1 MVIVDTDVLI
11 DAVQSGREPAAATV
25 KELVQA
31 GELAVS
37 ALTVYELTQ
46 GNRTP
51 MDQLERLHAF
61 LVCATVFDLTQDA
74 AEMAAS
80 LNRYL
85 ERRGERIGEPD
96 TLIAGTCLD
105 AGLPILTRN
114 VRDFGRVPGLEVLT
128 PGS

>member
-11 DAVQSGREPAAATV
+11 DAVQSGREPAAASV

-46 GNRTP
+46 
-51 MDQLERLHAF
+51 
-61 LVCATVFDLTQDA
+61 DA

-80 LNRYL
+80 LNRYPEQRCL
-85 ERRGERIGEPD
+85 E
-96 TLIAGTCLD
+96 L
-105 AGLPILTRN
+105 
-114 VRDFGRVPGLEVLT
+114 
-128 PGS
+128 

>member
-11 DAVQSGREPAAATV
+11 DAVQSGREPAATSV
-25 KELVQA
+25 TELVQA
-31 GELAVS
+31 GDLAVS
-37 ALTVYELTQ
+37 AVTVYELTQ

-51 MDQLERLHAF
+51 MDQLERIHAF
-61 LVCATVFDLTQDA
+61 LAGAKIFDLTQDA

-80 LNRYL
+80 VNRYL

-105 AGLPILTRN
+105 AGLPLLTGNARH
-114 VRDFGRVPGLEVLT
+114 FERVPGLEVLALE
-128 PGS
+128 